1 MTPIQHLTLDNLT
14 QKEVDIIVAG
24 LLLLKNKAVNDP
36 MENAITPILKLIRDL
51 KPYTSAFKDGIDVEL
66 DEYHKQLEDVDL

>member
-36 MENAITPILKLIRDL
+36 MENAITPILKLISDL

-66 DEYHKQLEDVDL
+66 EEYHKQLEDVDL